1 VTDDVDRFDLKLIEQ
16 FDDVRRNQIDRQH
29 HVFASRTPD
38 AARIDRDHAMIGG
51 QLADRMRLPNVQRK
65 ASPLQQDDRYARS
78 MFLIIEF
85 DPGLQFCF
93 RHWGLLPRSAQLGLA
108 D

>member
-1 VTDDVDRFDLKLIEQ
+1 MTDDVDRFDLKLIEQ
-16 FDDVRRNQIDRQH
+16 FDDVRRNLIDRQH

-51 QLADRMRLPNVQRK
+51 QLPDRMRLPNVH
-65 ASPLQQDDRYARS
+65 
-78 MFLIIEF
+78 
-85 DPGLQFCF
+85 PGLQFCF
-93 RHWGLLPRSAQLGLA
+93 RHGGLLPRSAQLGLA